1 MNRKDELR
9 DLVSKKALLT
19 GDFVLS
25 SGAKS
30 SFYIDLRRV
39 SLSAEGVSMI
49 AELVL
54 DVLESGPPVEMIG
67 GPTIGSDPIVGAVAA
82 LSHGRGNPIDAFL
95 VRKASKGH
103 GTRSKIE
110 GPSVEGKTV
119 AVIDDVGTTGGSLL
133 TALEA
138 AKEGGANVV
147 RAIVVLD
154 RGEGATESVRKFGLD
169 LECLLTLKDIM
180 D

>member
-1 MNRKDELR
+1 MTRKEQLR
-9 DLVSKKALLT
+9 DIVSKKALLK

-25 SGAKS
+25 SGARS

-39 SLSAEGVSMI
+39 SLSSEGVHLI

-54 DVLESGPPVEMIG
+54 DVLEEGPPVDMIG

-82 LSHGRGNPIDAFL
+82 LSRSRGRPLDAFL

-103 GTRSKIE
+103 GTKSKIE
-110 GPSVEGKTV
+110 GPPVEGKRV

-138 AKEGGANVV
+138 AKEAGAKVA
-147 RAIVVLD
+147 RAMVVLD
-154 RGEGATESVRKFGLD
+154 RGEGAAEAVGRFGLS
-169 LECLLTLKDIM
+169 LETLLTLKDIM
-180 D
+180 E

>member
-1 MNRKDELR
+1 MSTRDQLR
-9 DLVSKKALLT
+9 DIVSKKALLR

-25 SGAKS
+25 SGARS
-30 SFYIDLRRV
+30 TFYIDLRRV
-39 SLSAEGVSMI
+39 SLSAQGVALI

-54 DVLESGPPVEMIG
+54 DMLADGPEVEMIG

-82 LSHGRGNPIDAFL
+82 LSRGRGAPIDAFL
-95 VRKASKGH
+95 VRKASKEH
-103 GTRSKIE
+103 GTKSKIE
-110 GPSVEGKTV
+110 GPSVKGKTV

-138 AKEGGANVV
+138 AKDAGANVA

-154 RGEGATESVRKFGLD
+154 RSEGATEAVAKFGLK
-169 LECLLTLKDIM
+169 LESLLTLKDIL